1 MVQEVQN
8 GVINTEHPA
17 KNLAILLGFLRS
29 IAMCEYKLDYELA
42 AKSLM
47 APENEEWRDI
57 YFKESII
64 LKLFINETKKV
75 DMSNAHIRIPM
86 S

>member
-1 MVQEVQN
+1 MD
-8 GVINTEHPA
+8 
-17 KNLAILLGFLRS
+17 
-29 IAMCEYKLDYELA
+29 KLDYDLA
-42 AKSLM
+42 AKFLM
-47 APENEEWRDI
+47 ATENKEWRDI

>member
-1 MVQEVQN
+1 
-8 GVINTEHPA
+8 
-17 KNLAILLGFLRS
+17 
-29 IAMCEYKLDYELA
+29 MCDIDYELA